1 MIRRMV
7 LYLSNSHYDICII
20 GAGPAGLAA
29 AIESSRRGLSC
40 LLLDRNK
47 KPGKKLYATGNGRC
61 NLCNE
66 HYDRDCYYGS
76 DFASEIIYKRNL
88 RDFVTAYMDG
98 LGIKTVSKNG
108 YYYPMS
114 MQASAV
120 VWALRDAA
128 VMNGVEI
135 ISDSEVSAVEDKGDK
150 YIISYSGGKTALA
163 SSVILATGS
172 PSAPEL
178 GAASYETLY
187 SLFESLKLKYEP
199 FSPCLGPVA
208 VKEDMNPVAGV
219 RCDAEISLHIAEQR
233 ERGELQITA
242 GGISGIVVF
251 NMNEYMKEQAHNGHN
266 TIHIN
271 LLPDITHD
279 EFISRFNTFRKTSP
293 NRKVLGFL
301 NGFLNDKLALYHL
314 NRLKEDGSVKDDVNV
329 SESEAGL
336 IYRALTDWR
345 LSIGGFNDE
354 TRSQASAG
362 GIATSQI
369 DPKDMHIIDRRELYA
384 VGETTDVLGKCGGY
398 NISYALYTGFLAGR
412 ACLGGSL

>member
-88 RDFVTAYMDG
+88 RDFVTEYMDG

-135 ISDSEVSAVEDKGDK
+135 ISDSEVFAVEDKGDK
-150 YIISYSGGKTALA
+150 YIISYSGGKTAEA
-163 SSVILATGS
+163 ESVILATGS
-172 PSAPEL
+172 P
-178 GAASYETLY
+178 
-187 SLFESLKLKYEP
+187 K
-199 FSPCLGPVA
+199 
-208 VKEDMNPVAGV
+208 
-219 RCDAEISLHIAEQR
+219 
-233 ERGELQITA
+233 RG
-242 GGISGIVVF
+242 
-251 NMNEYMKEQAHNGHN
+251 
-266 TIHIN
+266 
-271 LLPDITHD
+271 
-279 EFISRFNTFRKTSP
+279 
-293 NRKVLGFL
+293 
-301 NGFLNDKLALYHL
+301 
-314 NRLKEDGSVKDDVNV
+314 
-329 SESEAGL
+329 SESGC
-336 IYRALTDWR
+336 
-345 LSIGGFNDE
+345 
-354 TRSQASAG
+354 RSE
-362 GIATSQI
+362 
-369 DPKDMHIIDRRELYA
+369 M
-384 VGETTDVLGKCGGY
+384 
-398 NISYALYTGFLAGR
+398 
-412 ACLGGSL
+412 